1 MGPEE
6 APYRRFWWARQNRQY
21 GAQMDVGP
29 LHPFRHFLT
38 KKGSK
43 TGRFG
48 CHGETLWRN
57 AHFCP
62 TSAQGINALDADIE
76 TFEKLPELF
85 AESVPDFI

>member
-1 MGPEE
+1 MCVCGISPRS
-6 APYRRFWWARQNRQY
+6 ADTALCRPAKRRF
-21 GAQMDVGP
+21 
-29 LHPFRHFLT
+29 HHFLT

-62 TSAQGINALDADIE
+62 TSAHGINALDADIE

-85 AESVPDFI
+85 AESLPDFI

>member
-1 MGPEE
+1 LLIERKSQNRSGFPKNRRYGALPAGK
-6 APYRRFWWARQNRQY
+6 APYRKIS
-21 GAQMDVGP
+21 
-29 LHPFRHFLT
+29 T

-57 AHFCP
+57 AHFCT

>member
-1 MGPEE
+1 MKWWYGPEGS
-6 APYRRFWWARQNRQY
+6 AVSAILAAAKSPIRRPDE
-21 GAQMDVGP
+21 MDV
-29 LHPFRHFLT
+29 T

-48 CHGETLWRN
+48 CHGETWWRN

-85 AESVPDFI
+85 AESLPDFI

>member
-6 APYRRFWWARQNRQY
+6 APYRRFWARQNRQY

-43 TGRFG
+43 QGDLAAMGKRYG
-48 CHGETLWRN
+48 AMPIL
-57 AHFCP
+57 
-62 TSAQGINALDADIE
+62 AQ
-76 TFEKLPELF
+76 
-85 AESVPDFI
+85 

>member
-1 MGPEE
+1 MGPKE
-6 APYRRFWWARQNRQY
+6 APYWRFWRAAKIANTAPRC
-21 GAQMDVGP
+21 
-29 LHPFRHFLT
+29 HFLT

-85 AESVPDFI
+85 AESLPDFI